1 MKRAFKKLNLLLIV
15 LLSLLASCQTIK
27 DGLEGNKKSKS
38 AEEFLI
44 QKKNPLVLP
53 PDYSILPLP
62 ETVSKDEQSSENKF
76 DLEKILKKDSK
87 EIKKDTVKSN
97 NTFQKSVI
105 EKIQNN

>member
-1 MKRAFKKLNLLLIV
+1 M
-15 LLSLLASCQTIK
+15 
-27 DGLEGNKKSKS
+27 
-38 AEEFLI
+38 
-44 QKKNPLVLP
+44 
-53 PDYSILPLP
+53 PLP